1 MTAPDPGSRRPGGA
15 PRGRCSTVLCRWRRP
30 ATSAPPS
37 AASWDGFD
45 PSAPDLHLGHAIG
58 LRKLRQF
65 QDLGHT
71 AVVIIG
77 DYTGMVGDPTE
88 RAARAQ
94 ARLQHLPD

>member
-1 MTAPDPGSRRPGGA
+1 MLGPQEQLDRLREGVVEIIKEDELLDKLTRSVREGRPL
-15 PRGRCSTVLCRWRRP
+15 RVKQ
-30 ATSAPPS
+30 
-37 AASWDGFD
+37 GFD

-77 DYTGMVGDPTE
+77 DYTGMVGRSRPS
-88 RAARAQ
+88 AR
-94 ARLQHLPD
+94 RPVRS